1 MTSALRITRSTI
13 TATVERSAIWIV
25 LLALVLA
32 GTMLSDAFLRPVY
45 LGNVVRQLSPTGIAA
60 IGVTF
65 VMVLGGIDL
74 SVGAVISFAAVICAV
89 QMNGENSNIPW
100 ALCAALLA
108 GAVIGLANGVLVA
121 MSRASPFILTLG
133 SSLAVYG
140 LTQIYSGGTARGVIT
155 PEFRA
160 FFNYRLGGILPVLAL
175 TFLLTAVVGGLAL
188 RYTRYGR
195 SLYLIGSN
203 PRAAWISGLPTARI
217 TLVTYSLSGV
227 LAGFGGIALLARS
240 GVSSTFSGRGLE
252 FDVLAA
258 VVLGGTTFEGGT
270 GGIGGT
276 VAGILVLFVAFNMA
290 NMAGLNYN
298 AQLIIKGA
306 IIVASSAAY
315 NYLKRRE

>member
-1 MTSALRITRSTI
+1 MTGALWITRSTI
-13 TATVERSAIWIV
+13 AALVARSAIWIV

-45 LGNVVRQLSPTGIAA
+45 LGNVVRQLAPVGIAA

-74 SVGAVISFAAVICAV
+74 SVGAVISLAAVVCAV
-89 QMNGENSNIPW
+89 QMDGKIGNIPW
-100 ALCAALLA
+100 ALSATLLV
-108 GAVIGLANGVLVA
+108 GTVVGLTNGVLVA

-133 SSLAVYG
+133 SSLTVYG

-155 PEFRA
+155 PEFRD
-160 FFNYRLGGILPVLAL
+160 FFNYRLGGIVPVLAL

-188 RYTRYGR
+188 RYSHYGR

-203 PRAAWISGLPTARI
+203 PRAARITGLPITKI
-217 TLVTYSLSGV
+217 TLVTYSLSG
-227 LAGFGGIALLARS
+227 LLSGLGGIALLARS
-240 GVSSTFSGRGLE
+240 GVSGTFSGRGLE
-252 FDVLAA
+252 FDVLAS

-270 GGIGGT
+270 GGVGGT

-298 AQLIIKGA
+298 AQLVIKGA
-306 IIVASSAAY
+306 IIVASSAVY
-315 NYLKRRE
+315 SYLKRRE